1 MRQLLLLTFVLAT
14 GKRRTVHLRSEHI
27 IVQFIFENKQ
37 LLTFV
42 LAIGKRPT
50 VHLRSKHRPI
60 IVRFILKLGNC

>member
-1 MRQLLLLTFVLAT
+1 MRQLLTFVLAT

-27 IVQFIFENKQ
+27 IVQFIFEIKQ

-50 VHLRSKHRPI
+50 VHLRSKYI